1 MICIIKVGNMV
12 EGLINIITLGW
23 GKNLAMWIAKGF
35 GYTDCGCEARRI
47 YLNKI
52 FGCKEQLIKLK

>member
-1 MICIIKVGNMV
+1 MV

>member
-12 EGLINIITLGW
+12 EGLINIITFGW
-23 GKNLAMWIAKGF
+23 GKDLAMWIAKGF
-35 GYTDCGCEARRI
+35 GYTDCLCESRRI

-52 FGCKEQLIKLK
+52 FGCKEQTIKLK